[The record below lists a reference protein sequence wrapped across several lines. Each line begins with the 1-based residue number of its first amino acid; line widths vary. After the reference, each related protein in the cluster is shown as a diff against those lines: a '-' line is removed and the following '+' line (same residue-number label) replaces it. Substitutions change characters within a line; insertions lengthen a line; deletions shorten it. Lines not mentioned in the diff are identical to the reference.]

1 MSFKMKWMI
10 EGNDGKTLV
19 GYDDDMVEQARVKVG
34 EKHWS
39 FQFCNFEGSGRVRI
53 GLGCDY
59 NPLQMV
65 EAMFEHI
72 AFGGLDPDPVV
83 EYDLS
88 DVEMGRPLGRFTG
101 DFQ

>member
-1 MSFKMKWMI
+1 MI
-10 EGNDGKTLV
+10 
-19 GYDDDMVEQARVKVG
+19 
-34 EKHWS
+34 
-39 FQFCNFEGSGRVRI
+39 
-53 GLGCDY
+53 
-59 NPLQMV
+59 

-88 DVEMGRPLGRFTG
+88 EVEMGRPLGKWTG